1 MRGIVKRNLS
11 MNDPKNDAA
20 ASADL
25 PREAGGAG
33 GESAEPQPETGLIE
47 KLTAENAALKDRML
61 RTLAEMENLR
71 RRTEREVAD
80 VRTYGVTRFAKD
92 MLEFA
97 DNLARALA
105 TIPAEARAKAQG
117 PFKALIEGAEVIERN
132 FLATLGRHGVTK
144 FEPHGMKFDPN
155 MHEALFEVPNPA
167 VPDGS
172 VADVMEAGYAIGE
185 RVLRPAKVGVA
196 RGGPKA
202 ARSEETG
209 TGEAS

>member
-1 MRGIVKRNLS
+1 
-11 MNDPKNDAA
+11 MNDPKNDTA
-20 ASADL
+20 ASTEF
-25 PREAGGAG
+25 PHEAGPPGP
-33 GESAEPQPETGLIE
+33 ENPEPQPQAGLIE
-47 KLTAENAALKDRML
+47 KLTGENAALKDRML

-80 VRTYGVTRFAKD
+80 TRAYGITRFAKD

-97 DNLARALA
+97 DNLERALA
-105 TIPAEARAKAQG
+105 TIPAEARAQAQG

-132 FLATLGRHGVTK
+132 FLATLARHGVTK

-167 VPDGS
+167 IPDGS
-172 VADVMEAGYAIGE
+172 VAQVMEAGYAIGD

-202 ARSEETG
+202 ARTEETG
-209 TGEAS
+209 AGEAS